1 MDDDSLITCSIS
13 MERWK
18 SASPRL
24 GTCKVVIG
32 ILNKKVMDLE
42 FIRLPVKPLLS
53 LILSYYLFFLASQ
66 WVMSMIML
74 STSSMASSLFVPI
87 SSQPTP
93 FFPVS
98 HRVDMDIAG
107 TSNSLLRT
115 SSIQE
120 EVPRPWLDE
129 DSDWGKTVIEQKIV
143 KEYIENENDAL
154 LRYPP
159 NFTGG
164 YSFVNRDIT
173 NAWGYPRGYLIHP
186 GNSPIFNVHFL
197 VHFGNFLTH
206 LSALTLCFSLLS
218 SFRRL

>member
-1 MDDDSLITCSIS
+1 
-13 MERWK
+13 
-18 SASPRL
+18 
-24 GTCKVVIG
+24 
-32 ILNKKVMDLE
+32 
-42 FIRLPVKPLLS
+42 
-53 LILSYYLFFLASQ
+53 
-66 WVMSMIML
+66 
-74 STSSMASSLFVPI
+74 
-87 SSQPTP
+87 
-93 FFPVS
+93 
-98 HRVDMDIAG
+98 MDIAG

-186 GNSPIFNVHFL
+186 GNSPIFNVYFL
-197 VHFGNFLTH
+197 VHFGNFFTH
-206 LSALTLCFSLLS
+206 LSALTLYFSLCLLSDGCRFQEDVEKCQLGTVQPCCFSSQRNGTFIEYNVESKS
-218 SFRRL
+218 SG

>member
-1 MDDDSLITCSIS
+1 
-13 MERWK
+13 
-18 SASPRL
+18 
-24 GTCKVVIG
+24 
-32 ILNKKVMDLE
+32 
-42 FIRLPVKPLLS
+42 
-53 LILSYYLFFLASQ
+53 
-66 WVMSMIML
+66 MS
-74 STSSMASSLFVPI
+74 STSSTASSLFVLI

-98 HRVDMDIAG
+98 RRVDMDIAG

-115 SSIQE
+115 NSKQE

-129 DSDWGKTVIEQKIV
+129 DSDWGKTVIEQKII

-159 NFTGG
+159 NFSGG

-186 GNSPIFNVHFL
+186 GNSPIFNVRFL
-197 VHFGNFLTH
+197 VHFRKFLYSPIRIDRPFFPLDGCRFQEDVEKCQLGTVQPC
-206 LSALTLCFSLLS
+206 CFSS
-218 SFRRL
+218 QRNRAFIEYNVESKSAR